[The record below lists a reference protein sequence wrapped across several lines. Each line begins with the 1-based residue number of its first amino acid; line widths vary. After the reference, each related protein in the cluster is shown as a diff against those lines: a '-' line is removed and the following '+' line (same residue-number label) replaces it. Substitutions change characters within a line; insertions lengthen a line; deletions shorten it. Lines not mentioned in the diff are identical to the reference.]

1 MCGNQAKGPV
11 HAVRGVHL
19 GVKRGEVFGYLGV
32 NGAGKT
38 TTLACLT
45 GERAITYGDAYINGT
60 SISHQTTVRRF
71 VGYCPQFD
79 ALFPL
84 LTGREHLSFYGRVKG
99 LTGTELQTQIA
110 MLLNV
115 LSLNKYANRRAGTY
129 SGGNK
134 RKLSVAIAMIGN
146 PPIVFLDEPST
157 GMDPMARRSMWQ
169 FIRETMNGRC
179 VILTTHSM
187 EECEALC
194 HRLCIMT
201 AGQLR
206 CLGTPQHLKSK
217 FGKGYQLD
225 LTLEDRHHG
234 GNEGDDEK
242 SIEADKQA
250 VERQL
255 STLFHLT
262 LVEQAQ
268 TKLVYEVMLRNDLE
282 MDGNSAKMSLGSIF
296 RALEEF
302 KKKLP
307 ISSYALNQTT
317 LEQIFIKMAKQ
328 Q

>member
-1 MCGNQAKGPV
+1 MGIE
-11 HAVRGVHL
+11 AVKNLHF
-19 GVKRGEVFGYLGV
+19 GVKQSEVFGYLGV

-38 TTLACLT
+38 TTLATLT
-45 GERAITYGDAYINGT
+45 GERYPSSGNAFIANSDIV
-60 SISHQTTVRRF
+60 SKQLQCRRY

-79 ALFPL
+79 AIFPL
-84 LTGREHLSFYGRVKG
+84 LTAYEHLKFYAMIKG
-99 LTGTELQTQIA
+99 LKGEEADEQVKV
-110 MLLNV
+110 LLSA
-115 LSLNKYANRRAGTY
+115 LTLNKYKTRTWGTY

-225 LTLEDRHHG
+225 LTLEDRQHG

-255 STLFHLT
+255 LTLFHLT

-268 TKLVYEVMLRNDLE
+268 TKLVYEVMLRNDVE
-282 MDGNSAKMSLGSIF
+282 MDGNGGRMSLGSIF